1 MPCFPVR
8 LPGITE
14 AEDNKQRPA
23 PALLLLFLFFFLFFL
38 RAFLFGLFLLG
49 KAFLKLGLYLL
60 GRLHDL
66 FGHGRAY
73 EDDRVLGVV
82 QNLHAL
88 LGQYVADVQR
98 MADVQMRNV
107 NLYGIGDG
115 VGQTLYPE
123 TPRLLM
129 QYASPFDAYC
139 LANENHRNL
148 YGNLTVFKDVYEVY
162 VRKRIA
168 QGMPRNAFKEHR
180 HRLLDLH
187 QKVNEHVRSRVS
199 AEHLLAINV

>member
-8 LPGITE
+8 RPGITE
-14 AEDNKQRPA
+14 AENNKQRLA
-23 PALLLLFLFFFLFFL
+23 PALLLLFFFFLFL
-38 RAFLFGLFLLG
+38 RAFLFSLFLLG
-49 KAFLKLGLYLL
+49 KTFLKLGLYLL

-73 EDDRVLGVV
+73 ENNRVLGVV

-98 MADVQMRNV
+98 VADIQVRNV

-123 TPRLLM
+123 APRLLM
-129 QYASPFDAYC
+129 QYASPFDTKRSSD
-139 LANENHRNL
+139 ENHRNL
-148 YGNLTVFKDVYEVY
+148 YRDLTVFQDVYEVY
-162 VRKRIA
+162 VVKHIA
-168 QGMPRNAFKEHR
+168 QGMP
-180 HRLLDLH
+180 
-187 QKVNEHVRSRVS
+187 
-199 AEHLLAINV
+199 